1 MKSDRKQIQESN
13 LLADKIEAQFIKFK
27 KILPAV
33 LGAIAVALVAMLGYG
48 IYTSIQEKNAA
59 KGWTALY
66 FADTETSDLN
76 AIASDF
82 DGTNAGLWAKQTA
95 GDAYMAKAMEK
106 VYLDRDLADQY
117 FKQALDEYKEVSE
130 KSSDPFL
137 KERSLYGVAQAS
149 EGLGDREQALMY
161 YRKVALT
168 PGTNPEFLAEVNKRV
183 TWLESKAGEDFYS
196 WFKQNRPSAP
206 MLQNFPSSNSALP
219 NSPDMQ
225 FKDLLQS
232 NLNTLDQGAIDL
244 PKSSV
249 PESKVP
255 ESKVPESKLPESSV
269 PITPPAETTPITTEK
284 PAAVEPAVVEP
295 AAVEPAPVA
304 PAPVPAETAPK

>member
-13 LLADKIEAQFIKFK
+13 LLADKIEAQFIKLK
-27 KILPAV
+27 KVLPAV
-33 LGAIAVALVAMLGYG
+33 LALIAVVVLAMLGYG
-48 IYTSIQEKNAA
+48 IYSSMQEKEAA

-66 FADTETSDLN
+66 FADTDTSDLN

-82 DGTNAGLWAKQTA
+82 GGSSAGLWAKQTA

-117 FKQALDEYKEVSE
+117 FKQALDEYKAVSE

-149 EGLGDREQALMY
+149 EGTGDREQALAY

-168 PGTNPEFLAEVNKRV
+168 PGTNSEFLAEVNKRAN
-183 TWLESKAGEDFYS
+183 WLESKAGEEFYN

-206 MLQNFPSSNSALP
+206 MLQNFPPSMLPLP

-225 FKDLLQS
+225 FKDLFQS
-232 NLNTLDQGAIDL
+232 TPNSINQGATDL
-244 PKSSV
+244 PKIV
-249 PESKVP
+249 PESKEPV
-255 ESKVPESKLPESSV
+255 SKLPESSA
-269 PITPPAETTPITTEK
+269 PITPPAEITPVTTEK
-284 PAAVEPAVVEP
+284 PAP
-295 AAVEPAPVA
+295 VEPAPVE
-304 PAPVPAETAPK
+304 PDPK

>member
-33 LGAIAVALVAMLGYG
+33 LAAIAIVLVAMLGYG

-82 DGTNAGLWAKQTA
+82 SGTNAGLWAKQTA

-130 KSSDPFL
+130 KTSDPFL

-149 EGLGDREQALMY
+149 EGVGDRDQALIY

-183 TWLESKAGEDFYS
+183 MWLESKAGEEFYS

-206 MLQNFPSSNSALP
+206 MLQNFPSSNSPLP

-225 FKDLLQS
+225 FQDFLQP
-232 NLNTLDQGAIDL
+232 NLNTLNQGATDL
-244 PKSSV
+244 PKLGVPDSKV

-255 ESKVPESKLPESSV
+255 ESKVPESSV
-269 PITPPAETTPITTEK
+269 PITPPAETLPVTTEK
-284 PAAVEPAVVEP
+284 PAAVAP
-295 AAVEPAPVA
+295 AAVEPSPV
-304 PAPVPAETAPK
+304 APVPAESAPK